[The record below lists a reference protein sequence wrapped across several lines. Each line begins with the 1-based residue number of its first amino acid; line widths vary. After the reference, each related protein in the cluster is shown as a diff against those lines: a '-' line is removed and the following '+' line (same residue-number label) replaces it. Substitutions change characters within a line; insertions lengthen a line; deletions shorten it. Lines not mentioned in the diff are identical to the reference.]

1 MMALALTSF
10 EAAASDDLLSDMAY
24 GLSPDDNTV
33 VLSLELDA
41 PLVRSTGQ
49 LLTASDWT
57 LLPQ

>member
-1 MMALALTSF
+1 
-10 EAAASDDLLSDMAY
+10 MAY